1 MVSCKNGGSM
11 GRVIRESSAHPSNY
25 GRIPADGRLL
35 GCGEIEGVDGA
46 GREERRGEEDGRGS
60 RGNRQK

>member
-1 MVSCKNGGSM
+1 M

-35 GCGEIEGVDGA
+35 GCVEMEGSGRRGGEGPA
-46 GREERRGEEDGRGS
+46 GRGWGGRRGKREKGEKRRDTEG
-60 RGNRQK
+60 